1 MDGLELLAAA
11 GAAQE
16 GGAGGPGGKKGL
28 GSAFQ
33 SFLNKPLD
41 SLAAAAGGLAAVVR
55 GSPASG
61 GVSGGPKERKMCGA
75 PTQGVQGRT
84 VPWESPFG
92 GSIDSPEEVGVSVL
106 GLGWCWWLWVT

>member
-1 MDGLELLAAA
+1 LLAAA

-16 GGAGGPGGKKGL
+16 GGAQKGL

-41 SLAAAAGGLAAVVR
+41 SLAGLAAAVR
-55 GSPASG
+55 GSPAAASG

-75 PTQGVQGRT
+75 PTQGVKGKT

-92 GSIDSPEEVGVSVL
+92 GNIDSPDEVGVSV
-106 GLGWCWWLWVT
+106 WLWPLWVQQWTRVM